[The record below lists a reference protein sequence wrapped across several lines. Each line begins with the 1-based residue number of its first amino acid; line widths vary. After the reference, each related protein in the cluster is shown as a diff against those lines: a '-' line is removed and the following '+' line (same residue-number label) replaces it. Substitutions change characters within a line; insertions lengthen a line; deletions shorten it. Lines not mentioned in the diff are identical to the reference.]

1 MGPWTGQRKRHPS
14 GSSGM
19 ALVPVPTMRG
29 VASDSVTALRSL
41 LATGT
46 PQRFTTRDRTLD
58 WPASPSWMIRCWPW
72 NMVSS
77 SWVSKS
83 GRISRVRFISS
94 TVETTSRGQDCSM
107 VMVSPASSGVCS
119 WSPRSASRSMT
130 FSSAWESA
138 SALSGDGSSAAET
151 WASAASLSGS
161 SSKGLEAVGAAGSRV
176 RSGLSSRNRSSVM
189 EKRAVTDSMVSPGWV
204 V

>member
-1 MGPWTGQRKRHPS
+1 
-14 GSSGM
+14 M

>member
-1 MGPWTGQRKRHPS
+1 
-14 GSSGM
+14 
-19 ALVPVPTMRG
+19 
-29 VASDSVTALRSL
+29 
-41 LATGT
+41 
-46 PQRFTTRDRTLD
+46 
-58 WPASPSWMIRCWPW
+58 
-72 NMVSS
+72 
-77 SWVSKS
+77 
-83 GRISRVRFISS
+83 
-94 TVETTSRGQDCSM
+94 M